1 MATYNTYN
9 YDKVKQRY
17 EQISSE
23 KGHLLNFKEIDNCS
37 VLPSSSWFIKHG
49 GIEKIRDDLGF
60 KASNSDFCNDCTENP
75 CSCDYKPDSCP
86 LMKEADLYFLD
97 VDFYHKSYEK
107 TSRKKYE
114 RINLSEK
121 DYKEAIRL
129 KKSGLNWEK
138 VGETMGI
145 KYKNLYQKVKKW
157 YGKKRWENRGWK

>member
-1 MATYNTYN
+1 MGNQQKYN

-49 GIEKIRDDLGF
+49 GFKKIRDDLGF

-75 CSCDYKPDSCP
+75 FICAYKPDSCP
-86 LMKEADLYFLD
+86 LMQEADLYFSD
-97 VDFYHKSYEK
+97 VSFYNRPYD
-107 TSRKKYE
+107 

-121 DYKEAIRL
+121 DYKKAIRL
-129 KKSGLNWEK
+129 KKSGLSWKK
-138 VGETMGI
+138 VSRTMGI
-145 KYKNLYQKVKKW
+145 KYKTLYQKVKKW
-157 YGKKRWENRGWK
+157 YGKKRWENREWR